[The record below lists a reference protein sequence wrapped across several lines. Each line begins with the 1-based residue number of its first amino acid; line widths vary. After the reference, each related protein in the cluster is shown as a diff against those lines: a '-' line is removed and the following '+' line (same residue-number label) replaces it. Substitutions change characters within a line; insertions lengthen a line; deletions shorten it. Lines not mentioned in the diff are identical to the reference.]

1 MTFEGQ
7 FMNTEGSKRIFTFE
21 DCLIVCGIFGN
32 CDTLLDF
39 SFLGFDSSG
48 ICKTVGGGYFFQTF
62 FGLAI
67 IRVPAYMWFP
77 PPGMPFLQPAPIA
90 CLPISIY
97 VFGRLPKTLPPAM
110 RVDHHIICS
119 YH

>member
-39 SFLGFDSSG
+39 SFLGFTPLEYVKLWEEVISFKLSSAW
-48 ICKTVGGGYFFQTF
+48 
-62 FGLAI
+62 L
-67 IRVPAYMWFP
+67 
-77 PPGMPFLQPAPIA
+77 
-90 CLPISIY
+90 
-97 VFGRLPKTLPPAM
+97 
-110 RVDHHIICS
+110 
-119 YH
+119 